1 VSAPGPAGLPLSGRR
16 ILVTRSADQAGA
28 LSDLLRAA
36 GAEAVEISLIRFE
49 PPDSWEPADRAIE
62 ALEEFSLILF
72 TSANAV
78 DCFLRRI
85 EDRGTDPRRLARRE
99 LTAVGPK
106 TAESLAQRGFK
117 VNRLPE
123 RFQAEGLLEA
133 MRGKT
138 MRGARILI
146 PRAQE
151 AREILVEELERRG
164 ASVTVAPVYRTRAA
178 GENRPA
184 LRSALEKGV
193 DMVTFTASSTVLH
206 FFDLAGP
213 DRLAV
218 PGSFRV
224 ACIGPVTAE
233 CARSRGLV
241 PDVVPLRSTIPDL
254 VGAIIRFYSTD
265 SA

>member
-1 VSAPGPAGLPLSGRR
+1 LSGLR

-28 LSDLLRAA
+28 LSDLLRAS

-49 PPDSWEPADRAIE
+49 PPDSWEAADRAIE
-62 ALEEFSLILF
+62 ALGEFSLILF

-85 EDRGTDPRRLARRE
+85 EERQADPRLLSRSELA
-99 LTAVGPK
+99 AVGPR
-106 TAESLAQRGFK
+106 TAESLLRRGFE

-123 RFQAEGLLEA
+123 RFQAEGLLDA
-133 MRGKT
+133 LRGRT
-138 MRGARILI
+138 IRGARILI

-151 AREILVEELERRG
+151 AREMLVGELERRG

-178 GENRPA
+178 VDNREA
-184 LRSALEKGV
+184 LLSALEKGV
-193 DMVTFTASSTVLH
+193 DMVTFTASSTVGH
-206 FFDLAGP
+206 FAALAGP
-213 DRLAV
+213 DRLV
-218 PGSFRV
+218 GSRGSFRV

-233 CARSRGLV
+233 CARSHGLV
-241 PDVVPLRSTIPDL
+241 PDVVPPRSTIPEL
-254 VGAIIRFYSTD
+254 VDAIIRYYSAV

>member
-1 VSAPGPAGLPLSGRR
+1 MSAPGPAAPPLSGRR
-16 ILVTRSADQAGA
+16 ILVTRSPEQAGA
-28 LSDLLRAA
+28 LSDLLRAS

-62 ALEEFSLILF
+62 ALEEFSLALF

-78 DCFLRRI
+78 DGFLRRI
-85 EDRGTDPRRLARRE
+85 EERGSDPRRLSRLE
-99 LTAVGPK
+99 LAAVGPK
-106 TAESLAQRGFK
+106 TAESLLRRGFE
-117 VNRLPE
+117 VSRLPE
-123 RFQAEGLLEA
+123 NFQAEGLVEA
-133 MRGKT
+133 LRGRAL
-138 MRGARILI
+138 RGARILI

-164 ASVTVAPVYRTRAA
+164 ASVSVAPVYRTRAA
-178 GENRPA
+178 EENRRA
-184 LRSALEKGV
+184 LRAALEKGV

-206 FFDLAGP
+206 FVDLAGP

-218 PGSFRV
+218 PRGFRV

-241 PDVVPLRSTIPDL
+241 PDVVPPRSTIPDL
-254 VGAIIRFYSTD
+254 ADAIIRYYS
-265 SA
+265 AAC